1 MSSEDEAAE
10 EAEEAVQS
18 RRREDAEVD
27 ALVLGEP
34 WWLYQRDA
42 VT

>member
-1 MSSEDEAAE
+1 MKQQKQQKKQCKAEDE
-10 EAEEAVQS
+10 
-18 RRREDAEVD
+18 EDAEVD